1 MTLLVIDNYDSFTFN
16 LVQSLRTLSSACVKV
31 ARNDAISMKDIERLN
46 PIGIVISPGPGH
58 PANQNDFGINTR
70 VIRSQARLDCPIL
83 GICLGHQG
91 IVHVLGGAIDR
102 ADEIMH
108 GKRSV
113 LNLNLTSPIFAGLT
127 EQLIAMRYHSLVA
140 RDESL
145 PACLEVVAR
154 EERTATIMAVQHR
167 SKPIYGLQFHP
178 ESIGTPDGA
187 QILRNFMDICESR
200 RLLRNIG

>member
-16 LVQSLRTLSSACVKV
+16 LVQSLRTLSSVQVKV
-31 ARNDAISMKDIERLN
+31 ARNDAISMKDIKRLN

-91 IVHVLGGAIDR
+91 IVHVLGGTIDR

-108 GKRSV
+108 GKRSL
-113 LNLNLTSPIFAGLT
+113 LNLDLSSPLFGGLT

-154 EERTATIMAVQHR
+154 EERSGTIMAVQHR
-167 SKPIYGLQFHP
+167 RKPIYGLQFHP

-187 QILRNFMDICESR
+187 KILGNFIEICQSR
-200 RLLRNIG
+200 RELRKLG

>member
-16 LVQSLRTLSSACVKV
+16 LVQSLRTLSSLPIKV
-31 ARNDAISMKDIERLN
+31 ARNDAITMRDIERLN
-46 PIGIVISPGPGH
+46 PVGIVISPGPGH
-58 PANQNDFGINTR
+58 PANQTDFGVNAR
-70 VIRSQARLDCPIL
+70 VIRNQSRLDCPIL

-91 IVHVLGGAIDR
+91 IVHVLGGKIDR

-108 GKRSV
+108 GKRSI
-113 LNLNLTSPIFAGLT
+113 LNLNLTSPLFEGLT

-145 PACLEVVAR
+145 PATLEVIAR
-154 EERTATIMAVQHR
+154 EVMTGTIMAVQHR

-187 QILRNFMDICESR
+187 KILGNFLNICQSR
-200 RLLRNIG
+200 CLVRNIG